1 MHATIIPEWAI
12 AVRKRRGV
20 DANAINL
27 APTRFAHVIID
38 MQNGF
43 MAPDGVVPVPMND
56 AILPSLNRLC
66 AATRHAGGVN
76 IFVRFTYDPAWTSYY
91 GRFAE
96 DRQKAF
102 RDAFTPGAP
111 QHRLIPG
118 LDVQDG
124 DLILDKTRFSSLT
137 PGTCD
142 LESVTRLRGID
153 TLIISGCTSNCCCE
167 STARDALQMNYKVIF
182 VQDAT
187 ATLSD
192 ETHNGAVANLFG
204 VFSCDVCTTDEVIER
219 MTRAKS

>member
-1 MHATIIPEWAI
+1 
-12 AVRKRRGV
+12 
-20 DANAINL
+20 
-27 APTRFAHVIID
+27 VIID
-38 MQNGF
+38 MLDGF

-66 AATRHAGGVN
+66 AATREAGGVN

-91 GRFAE
+91 GRFAK
-96 DRQKAF
+96 DRREAF

-111 QHRLIPG
+111 LHRLTSG

-124 DLILDKTRFSSLT
+124 DVILDKLRFSSFT

-142 LESVTRLRGID
+142 LESVTRNRGID

-182 VQDAT
+182 VEDAT

-192 ETHNGAVANLFG
+192 EMHNSTVANLFSAFG
-204 VFSCDVCTTDEVIER
+204 CDVCNTEEVIGR
-219 MTRAKS
+219 MEPAG